1 MKICVWFIHLP
12 SWKAFRRLE
21 RWRGDRGQA
30 FVETML
36 TTAFL
41 VAIAIVMNELFGPV
55 VIEAFEKIS
64 EKLASVGP

>member
-41 VAIAIVMNELFGPV
+41 VAIVMNELFGPV